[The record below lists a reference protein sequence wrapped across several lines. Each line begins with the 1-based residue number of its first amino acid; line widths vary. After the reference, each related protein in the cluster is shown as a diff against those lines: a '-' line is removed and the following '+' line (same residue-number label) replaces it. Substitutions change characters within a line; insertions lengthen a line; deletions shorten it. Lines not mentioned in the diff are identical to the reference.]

1 MARRT
6 RLGQHFLADS
16 GYSRKIADSLEVGGE
31 DWVLEVGAGRGE
43 LTELLARCAG
53 RVVAVELDK
62 ALVPMLREKFKAIE
76 NVEIVAGNILDMD
89 VRALVRVAG
98 DGTCFVFGNLPY
110 YITSP
115 ILHHLLEGREAIR
128 AMALLMQR
136 EVAERVVSLDR
147 GTGGADFGYLSV
159 MVQLLARPRIRFNVP
174 AGAFSPRPRVLSSLV
189 EFRISPMF
197 PDWTRDRTER
207 FLEFVKRCFA
217 QKRKSLLNN
226 LAASD
231 ARGRVEAGLGRLGLP
246 TNVRAEQVPIPRL
259 ASLFAELEI

>member
-16 GYSRKIADSLEVGGE
+16 GYRRKIADSLEAGGE

-43 LTELLARCAG
+43 LTELLARRAG

-62 ALVPMLREKFKAIE
+62 ALVPMLREKFKAFE
-76 NVEIVAGNILDMD
+76 NVEIVAGNILDLD
-89 VRALVRVAG
+89 VRALVRGAG

-136 EVAERVVSLDR
+136 EVAERVVAEPGSP
-147 GTGGADFGYLSV
+147 DFGYLSV
-159 MVQLLARPRIRFNVP
+159 MAQILTRPRILFNVP
-174 AGAFSPRPRVLSSLV
+174 PGSFSPRPQVLSSLV
-189 EFRISPMF
+189 EFRISPAF
-197 PDWTRDRTER
+197 PEWSRDRTER

-217 QKRKSLLNN
+217 HKRKSLLNN
-226 LAASD
+226 LAASTERD
-231 ARGRVEAGLGRLGLP
+231 RVGAAIGQLGLP
-246 TNVRAEQVPIPRL
+246 AKVRAEQVSIPQL
-259 ASLFAELEI
+259 AGLFAELEN